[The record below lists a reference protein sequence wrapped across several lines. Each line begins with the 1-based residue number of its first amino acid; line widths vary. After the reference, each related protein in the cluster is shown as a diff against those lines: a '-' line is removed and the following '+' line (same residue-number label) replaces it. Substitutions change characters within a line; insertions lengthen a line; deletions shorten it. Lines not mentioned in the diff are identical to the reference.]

1 MSRLDWEDCPVLGAG
16 WKRREVFRKSGASL
30 GKTDVYYMSPS
41 KELIRSKIKLA
52 EVLGDDIDL
61 SIFDFRRG
69 VIIPHDQRKSIPK
82 QSLPGESNVK
92 QKPKKP
98 RLSEPVQTSAE
109 PQQGGELVQCQ
120 GCKIWTTEYVKS
132 KKSLPY
138 CTKCQASRSLQKKNK
153 ALKNGACGRCTAC
166 KLTEN
171 CGYCTICLL
180 RSHNSEF
187 GDSWKC
193 VRRRC
198 MKVIH
203 KPIIIQPLESPSC
216 GAKKFAIKNPFEG
229 KEKQS
234 RKGKLLLKKEL
245 DEPEFHK
252 PFKDPEMSSDPTN
265 KDYMEVQELKS
276 SDVRVVVIKEVMVG
290 EVVSYDGSEQLEP
303 LNLKTGNAVAAYV
316 PEDDE
321 GTPVIK
327 DVYSLVSHD
336 AMAELDPALRR
347 LMENLKEIP
356 LPAYWE
362 VQENT
367 APNLQLIQR
376 DKRNPMWNC
385 VIYIRP
391 SFQFFVTVKDH
402 PVPSNHKLYTSL
414 PRQLATVY
422 DVVELICSLEALRPC
437 TRMYAPRALPDGCRV
452 LVEEG
457 PCEECREASRP
468 SESKP

>member
-153 ALKNGACGRCTAC
+153 ALK
-166 KLTEN
+166 
-171 CGYCTICLL
+171 
-180 RSHNSEF
+180 
-187 GDSWKC
+187 
-193 VRRRC
+193 
-198 MKVIH
+198 
-203 KPIIIQPLESPSC
+203 PIIIQPLESPSC

-265 KDYMEVQELKS
+265 KDYMEVQHSEDKAMPLAKHNGADATLDELKS